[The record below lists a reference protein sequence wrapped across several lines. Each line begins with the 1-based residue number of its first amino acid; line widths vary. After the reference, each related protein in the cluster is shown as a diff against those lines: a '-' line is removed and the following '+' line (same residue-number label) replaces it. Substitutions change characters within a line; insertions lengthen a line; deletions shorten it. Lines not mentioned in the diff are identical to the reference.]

1 MRLFV
6 ALFPP
11 MTVRQGLWAISAGVP
26 GAKWV
31 APENLHLT
39 LRFIGEVDGATV
51 NDVMA
56 ALSTVKGHSFELQ
69 LAGVGQFGDRRQAH
83 MLWAGARPSEV
94 LMLLHARIEAALVRI
109 GLEPE
114 RRKFH
119 PHVTL
124 ARLRG
129 APRDRVGRFLADH
142 GRYESPPFIADSFVL
157 CSSHLGRVQ
166 ADYRVEA
173 EYPLEEARSKSS
185 SP

>member
-1 MRLFV
+1 MRLEVTVSMTVLILLGRMV
-6 ALFPP
+6 ALATTYPAEVRLVP
-11 MTVRQGLWAISAGVP
+11 LVVGIPGTVLAAWQTAGV
-26 GAKWV
+26 
-31 APENLHLT
+31 
-39 LRFIGEVDGATV
+39 
-51 NDVMA
+51 M
-56 ALSTVKGHSFELQ
+56 
-69 LAGVGQFGDRRQAH
+69 RRA
-83 MLWAGARPSEV
+83 AGARPSEV

-157 CSSHLGRVQ
+157 CSRPPWPACGRAQ
-166 ADYRVEA
+166 TSRAPPPWRRCSGTGR
-173 EYPLEEARSKSS
+173 ARR
-185 SP
+185 